1 MIDRNER
8 IAERAYRIWEEAGRP
23 EGHDM
28 EHWLSAEAELAEADP
43 AEAEEDAVASPRAS
57 ASATSGGPG
66 SPAPEKKR
74 GLAA

>member
-23 EGHDM
+23 EGHDI
-28 EHWLSAEAELAEADP
+28 EHWLSAEAELAEAGFADEESALDP
-43 AEAEEDAVASPRAS
+43 AQVASPAAPAMS
-57 ASATSGGPG
+57 G
-66 SPAPEKKR
+66 SPGPERKR